1 MLTLFEKYRVFEYF
15 IYISLIIKVIIL
27 LLELVKVSDHF
38 RNTTIYKD
46 LDLYFHQS
54 YLSSAFMISTS
65 IVLIFLMNPFYST
78 KYYISF
84 DTKFLLFV
92 YAIFVLFNHI
102 KYDPEFNALRKIE
115 SNIESFLK
123 IIINLLTPQSKNYV

>member
-54 YLSSAFMISTS
+54 YLSSAFMVSTS